1 MKLRF
6 EPVRIANTE
15 DQEGR
20 LVFDHDRLIAVLSR
34 LSGAESERAGGV
46 WFTES
51 LFGPLSLRDRDQATF
66 ADLDEVRRW
75 FEQQLG

>member
-6 EPVRIANTE
+6 EPVRIANTQ

-20 LVFDHDRLIAVLSR
+20 LVFCDDRLLAVLSR
-34 LSGAESERAGGV
+34 LTGEGEPEGS

-51 LFGPLSLRDRDQATF
+51 LFGPLALRDRDQATF
-66 ADLDEVRRW
+66 TDLDEVRRW